1 MRGEQTK
8 IAAAP
13 LRQKLSPPLARG
25 TDFSAKAISAALGI
39 TPACAGN
46 SQLLFISKA
55 VGGDHPRLRGEQ
67 DRAIAF
73 GNEIMGSPPLARRTA
88 LHVIA
93 EVAQTGITPAC
104 AGNSLSAPMKSLG
117 AEDHPR
123 LRGEQAVCAAYVYN
137 DIGSP
142 PLARGTGGLDG
153 ARDKGHGI
161 TPACAGNRDIIN
173 ELLAAIKDH
182 PRLRGEQSSNFDI
195 RAARSGSPPLARGTD
210 LSQYYIRCMFGI
222 TPACAGNSR
231 GQRNICRRIWDHPRL
246 RGEQVTQG
254 LGATMHEGSPPL
266 ARGTGRFPINHGKRI
281 GITPACAG
289 NRGFFRAA
297 RPSFRDHPRLRGEQ
311 CTVLRHL
318 CRRQGSPPLAR
329 GTGGLDG
336 ARD

>member
-142 PLARGTGGLDG
+142 PLARGTVKQRVFFL
-153 ARDKGHGI
+153 GHRRI
-161 TPACAGNRDIIN
+161 TPACAGNRT
-173 ELLAAIKDH
+173 K
-182 PRLRGEQSSNFDI
+182 
-195 RAARSGSPPLARGTD
+195 
-210 LSQYYIRCMFGI
+210 
-222 TPACAGNSR
+222 
-231 GQRNICRRIWDHPRL
+231 W
-246 RGEQVTQG
+246 
-254 LGATMHEGSPPL
+254 
-266 ARGTGRFPINHGKRI
+266 K
-281 GITPACAG
+281 
-289 NRGFFRAA
+289 
-297 RPSFRDHPRLRGEQ
+297 
-311 CTVLRHL
+311 
-318 CRRQGSPPLAR
+318 
-329 GTGGLDG
+329 
-336 ARD
+336 